1 MTSANGRAFELTAW
15 RAFYPEFRMTSS
27 RAAIRS
33 TPVEDLYIVTS
44 ETLEDGRVA
53 ARVLVNPLVWWMWWA
68 GPLMIL
74 GALVALWPER
84 LPSISRSSILRDT
97 PHAPSEAN

>member
-1 MTSANGRAFELTAW
+1 
-15 RAFYPEFRMTSS
+15 MTSS

-53 ARVLVNPLVWWMWWA
+53 VRVLVNPLVWWMWWA
-68 GPLMIL
+68 GPLLIL
-74 GALVALWPER
+74 GATVALWPER
-84 LPSISRSSILRDT
+84 VPSLARSPIPRDSH
-97 PHAPSEAN
+97 HATSEAN

>member
-1 MTSANGRAFELTAW
+1 
-15 RAFYPEFRMTSS
+15 MTSS

-68 GPLMIL
+68 GAVVIL
-74 GALVALWPER
+74 GTTIALWPARER
-84 LPSISRSSILRDT
+84 YSV
-97 PHAPSEAN
+97 HQA